1 VNRRGFGVEV
11 RPKDLM
17 DGWVH
22 FAISS
27 PAVIHRTRLR
37 ANTATIRFATGPSA
51 SIRSLHVWDGDVNM
65 LKQDGLNLRSS
76 NMENYSVQISGQ
88 PEVFYGTEISILVSF
103 RNRSSDAWVQVASA
117 GIDFS

>member
-1 VNRRGFGVEV
+1 
-11 RPKDLM
+11 
-17 DGWVH
+17 
-22 FAISS
+22 
-27 PAVIHRTRLR
+27 
-37 ANTATIRFATGPSA
+37 
-51 SIRSLHVWDGDVNM
+51 M

-103 RNRSSDAWVQVASA
+103 GNRSSDAWVQVASA